1 MGDAGFRE
9 RLIGVI
15 AGAALCT
22 FGVAAPGAAQSDTM
36 DIYWV
41 DVEGGGATL
50 IVAPT
55 GESMLVDTGWPRPA
69 GRDAERIVAAMQ
81 EAGLEKLDYM
91 LITHFH
97 TDHVGSLRELAEL
110 VPIET
115 FLDHGGETEE
125 RNQQWRDIYLE
136 VAGDARMVANA
147 GDVMSLGDVEVR
159 MISSNMEL
167 ISETLAGGGPNPH
180 CAGAET
186 RPPASAENQRT
197 LGALFSFGGFSFLN
211 LGDLDWDMEMKLS
224 CPVNRLGTV
233 TLYQTSRHGAFDGAG
248 APAHLR
254 AIDPQV
260 VVYNNGPRKGITAPH
275 MYDRVAQMP
284 GVEGIWQGHLALTA
298 EGHNTAD
305 DMIANFGESDECEG
319 HWLKASVQADGTL
332 TMTNGRNGYSR
343 TYMPR

>member
-1 MGDAGFRE
+1 MRDAGFVGCP
-9 RLIGVI
+9 IV
-15 AGAALCT
+15 AMSFALACCIL
-22 FGVAAPGAAQSDTM
+22 VASPATAQTM

-50 IVAPT
+50 IIAPT
-55 GESMLVDTGWPRPA
+55 GESMLVDTGWPRPE

-97 TDHVGSLRELAEL
+97 TDHVGSLAEM
-110 VPIET
+110 VPIER

-136 VAGDARMVANA
+136 VAGDARMVADA
-147 GDVMSLGDVEVR
+147 GDTLSLGDVEVR

-167 ISETLAGGGPNPH
+167 IAETLDGGGPNPH

-197 LGALFSFGGFSFLN
+197 LGALFSYGGFSFLN

-254 AIDPQV
+254 AISPQV
-260 VVYNNGPRKGITAPH
+260 VVFNNGPRKGITAPH
-275 MYDRVAQMP
+275 MYDRAADIP
-284 GVEGIWQGHLALTA
+284 GIEGIWQGHLALTA

-305 DMIANFGESDECEG
+305 DMIANFGESEDCEG
-319 HWLKASVQADGTL
+319 HWLKASVQADGTF
-332 TMTNGRNGYSR
+332 TMVNGRNGYSR
-343 TYMPR
+343 TYAPR

>member
-1 MGDAGFRE
+1 MRDAGVVGRP
-9 RLIGVI
+9 IG
-15 AGAALCT
+15 AMSFALVFCIL
-22 FGVAAPGAAQSDTM
+22 VASPAPAQTM

-55 GESMLVDTGWPRPA
+55 GESMLVDTGWPRPE

-81 EAGLEKLDYM
+81 EAGIEKLDYM

-97 TDHVGSLRELAEL
+97 TDHVGSLAELAEM
-110 VPIET
+110 VQIER

-125 RNQQWRDIYLE
+125 RNQQWRDLYLQ
-136 VAGDARMVANA
+136 VAGDARMVADA
-147 GDVMSLGDVEVR
+147 GDIMSLGDVEVR

-167 ISETLAGGGPNPH
+167 IADTLDGGGPNPH

-254 AIDPQV
+254 AISPQV
-260 VVYNNGPRKGITAPH
+260 VVFNNGPRKGITAPH
-275 MYDRVAQMP
+275 MYDRAAAIP
-284 GVEGIWQGHLALTA
+284 GIEGIWQGHLALTA

-305 DMIANFGESDECEG
+305 DMIANFGESEDCEG
-319 HWLKASVQADGTL
+319 HWLKASVQADGTF
-332 TMTNGRNGYSR
+332 TMTNGRNNYSR
-343 TYMPR
+343 AYRTR